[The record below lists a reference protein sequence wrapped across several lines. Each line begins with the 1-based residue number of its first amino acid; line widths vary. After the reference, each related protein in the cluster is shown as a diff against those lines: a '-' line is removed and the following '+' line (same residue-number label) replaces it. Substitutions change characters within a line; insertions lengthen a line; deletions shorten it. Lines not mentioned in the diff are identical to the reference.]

1 MHKQLAELKRAGKR
15 QAAPF
20 SKGERSS
27 SPKRPGRKPGMGSFS
42 YRKSP
47 SPDEVTEP
55 LVEVAVAEDTCPG
68 CGGRLEH
75 EGVRV
80 VYATDIPPVPRP
92 QVTGYRVQICRCRS
106 CGKQVRGRHPDV
118 APDQYGASAHRVGRR
133 VMAAAHV
140 LHYGV
145 GVPVRK
151 VPAVL
156 RALTGVELSQG
167 AISQDALRRAR
178 GAVGDAYHKLRGSV
192 RASPLVHTDD
202 TGWRVDGGPAFP
214 MAFETDEATVY
225 QVRARHRN
233 EEVREVVPS
242 DYGGVMVTDRG
253 RSYDAQALSGVKQQK
268 CLARVLRSISEVVQ
282 TKRGRGRSF
291 GNRLSRLLREAME
304 LRQAYHRGE
313 AADFAAEAERLRREA
328 TYHLRDRPMS
338 DADNWR
344 LQDELGWH
352 HDRGNLLRFL
362 DDPRMQ
368 CPMRLPRAPR
378 KEPMSLSQRLF
389 AASYDL
395 LNWGVEGRL
404 REYRQRTA
412 GMARGDVLEIG
423 GGTGANLP
431 FYRDDVRLTVVEP
444 NPHMA
449 KRLLRKA
456 ARLNRRLTVVAEVG
470 EEMSFPDASFDSVV
484 TTLVLCTVD
493 DLQRVV
499 REARRVLRPGGAL
512 YFYEHVAS
520 EGRRRRRWE
529 DRLNPVW
536 RYITTGCNLNRDAAS
551 AIRAAG
557 FSEVDLTAFDLSVG
571 LPLTLPNIVGVARV

>member
-1 MHKQLAELKRAGKR
+1 MAVCEAKDFPSSERDELMGLVTQLQGQVAQLTAAKEELHKQVAELKRAGKR

-20 SKGERSS
+20 SKGGRSS
-27 SPKRPGRKPGMGSFS
+27 RPKRPGRKPGMGSFS

-75 EGVRV
+75 EGVRI
-80 VYATDIPPVPRP
+80 VYATGIPPIPRP

-106 CGKQVRGRHPDV
+106 CGKQVRRRHPDV

-151 VPAVL
+151 VSAVL

-202 TGWRVDGGPAFP
+202 TGWRVDGGPGFL

-225 QVRARHRN
+225 QVRTRHRN
-233 EEVREVVPS
+233 EEIREVVPS
-242 DYGGVMVTDRG
+242 DYEGVMVTDRG

-268 CLARVLRSISEVVQ
+268 CLAHVLRSISEVVQ

-344 LQDELGWH
+344 LQNELGWH
-352 HDRGNLLRFL
+352 HDRGNMLRFL
-362 DDPRMQ
+362 DDPSIEPTNNRAERSAPPGSDRAEGIALLEERRWCGCLLGLHQ
-368 CPMRLPRAPR
+368 RNQDPGSQWRRSLAGQRALRVCSAVLRSPPLPS
-378 KEPMSLSQRLF
+378 EP
-389 AASYDL
+389 L
-395 LNWGVEGRL
+395 LAL
-404 REYRQRTA
+404 RS
-412 GMARGDVLEIG
+412 
-423 GGTGANLP
+423 ANQ
-431 FYRDDVRLTVVEP
+431 
-444 NPHMA
+444 
-449 KRLLRKA
+449 LLRP
-456 ARLNRRLTVVAEVG
+456 LHPVA
-470 EEMSFPDASFDSVV
+470 D
-484 TTLVLCTVD
+484 
-493 DLQRVV
+493 
-499 REARRVLRPGGAL
+499 
-512 YFYEHVAS
+512 
-520 EGRRRRRWE
+520 
-529 DRLNPVW
+529 
-536 RYITTGCNLNRDAAS
+536 
-551 AIRAAG
+551 
-557 FSEVDLTAFDLSVG
+557 
-571 LPLTLPNIVGVARV
+571 PL